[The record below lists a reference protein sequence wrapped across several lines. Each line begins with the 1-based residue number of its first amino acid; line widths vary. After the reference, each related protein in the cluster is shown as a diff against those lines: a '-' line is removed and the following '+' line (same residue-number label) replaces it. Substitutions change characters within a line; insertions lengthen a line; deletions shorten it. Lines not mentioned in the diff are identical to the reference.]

1 MMHLAP
7 STFALIKPYL
17 MIYPIVAIGDPV
29 LKARAKDLPAD
40 LPAAELQ
47 ELIKNMFDTMYYAN
61 GVGLAAPQVGRSVRL
76 FVVDSTPMVTA
87 DDDEDEQDEA
97 PAEGRPAP
105 KAEPAEA
112 AVKRAFINPRM
123 VSETGEEWGFEE
135 GCLSI
140 PGVRE
145 MVYRPANIV
154 LRYEDENRQPH
165 EEAFSGMAARII
177 QHEYD
182 HLEGILFTDKLSTFK
197 KQLLKGKLARIS
209 KGDAKHDYR
218 MKFAGEGKRR

>member
-1 MMHLAP
+1 
-7 STFALIKPYL
+7 
-17 MIYPIVAIGDPV
+17 MIYPIVAVGDPV
-29 LKARAKDLPAD
+29 LKTRAKNLPAD

-47 ELIKNMFDTMYYAN
+47 QLVADMYETMYYAH
-61 GVGLAAPQVGRSVRL
+61 GVGLAAPQIGKGIRL
-76 FVVDSTPMVTA
+76 FVMDSGPMVEL
-87 DDDEDEQDEA
+87 DEEDL
-97 PAEGRPAP
+97 AELEEGEKPETP
-105 KAEPAEA
+105 I
-112 AVKRAFINPRM
+112 KRAFINPVM

-145 MVYRPANIV
+145 KVMRPADIV

-182 HLEGILFTDKLSTFK
+182 HLEGVLFTDKLSAFK

-209 KGDAKHDYR
+209 KGDVKHDYR
-218 MKFAGEGKRR
+218 MKFAGAGRR